1 MDSQDIGH
9 YNIICKTTDLFIRVE
24 ERLYEDFPQFNEF
37 DNYFQV
43 KTRKI
48 KRFKTI
54 EENNIKN
61 NDIENIFIIE
71 N

>member
-24 ERLYEDFPQFNEF
+24 ERLYEDFPQFKEF